1 MCPLDPARKR
11 EDTRSYAPTFRGPA
25 MRTIG
30 TIPITPGAVT
40 LSQWR
45 DIYRGVTPRLDES
58 AYPRIEAGAEAI
70 ARIVA
75 RGEPVYGVNTGFGK
89 LASVRIPAADLARL
103 QRNIVL
109 SHAAG
114 TGEPVEKPIV
124 RLMMALKM
132 ANLGQGVSGVRLET
146 VRMLETMLRHDIIP
160 VIPAQGSVGASGD
173 LAPLAHMAAAMIGEG
188 DVFTPTGRR
197 HASEALFL
205 AEHRSRWSSAR
216 RRGWRCSMARSSPPP
231 TRWRLCSRLS
241 GCTSAR
247 SSPARWPR
255 KRRRDPTRRST
266 RASTSCAGTAARS
279 RRPTRC
285 GS

>member
-1 MCPLDPARKR
+1 M
-11 EDTRSYAPTFRGPA
+11 FRGPV

-40 LSQWR
+40 LPVARHLSWR
-45 DIYRGVTPRLDES
+45 HAQAGRVRLPADRGRGGGD
-58 AYPRIEAGAEAI
+58 R
-70 ARIVA
+70 RIVA
-75 RGEPVYGVNTGFGK
+75 RGEPVYGVDTGFGK

-124 RLMMALKM
+124 RLMIALKM

-205 AEHRSRWSSAR
+205 ANIEPLELGPKEGLALLNGTQFSTAHAL
-216 RRGWRCSMARSSPPP
+216 AALFEAE
-231 TRWRLCSRLS
+231 RLHQCALVTGALATEAAKGSD
-241 GCTSAR
+241 T
-247 SSPARWPR
+247 PFDPR
-255 KRRRDPTRRST
+255 IQ
-266 RASTSCAGTAARS
+266 SCAGTAARS